1 MKIHPTAAISPDAKI
16 GSNVE
21 IGAFSVIEDHVEIGD
36 NCYIDAHVKVA
47 RYTKVGQGCRFYY
60 GALIGE
66 EPQDHR
72 FKKGIVSYTEIGA
85 ETVLREYV
93 TIHRPPFPE
102 QKTVV
107 GSNTLLMA
115 FVHVGHDACIG
126 NHVTVANH
134 TAISGH
140 VHIEDGAVLSGYVLI
155 HQFCRIG
162 SLAMIGGR
170 TIITQDIPPYC
181 MLAENNCICGPN
193 TIGLRRAGL
202 APERRAAVRRAIKIY
217 FFRGLNSKN
226 AFLEIAK
233 AEMTPEVLQ
242 FVTFIQQTS
251 RGIMNGD
258 PDMAFMKDNMEIT
271 EEDSN

>member
-1 MKIHPTAAISPDAKI
+1 MMKIHPTAAISPEAKI
-16 GSNVE
+16 GQNVE
-21 IGAFSVIEDHVEIGD
+21 IGPFSVIEDHVEIGND
-36 NCYIDAHVKVA
+36 CYIDAHVKVA
-47 RYTKVGQGCRFYY
+47 RYTKVGPGCRFYF

-72 FKKGIVSYTEIGA
+72 FKAGVVSYTEIGT
-85 ETVLREYV
+85 ETVIREYV
-93 TIHRPPFPE
+93 TIHRSPFE
-102 QKTVV
+102 NQKTVI
-107 GSNTLLMA
+107 GSHTLLMA

-162 SLAMIGGR
+162 SLAMVGGR

-193 TIGLRRAGL
+193 TVGLRRAGL
-202 APERRAAVRRAIKIY
+202 PPERRAAIRRAIKIY

-226 AFLEIAK
+226 AFAEIAK
-233 AEMTPEVLQ
+233 QETTPEVSQ
-242 FVTFIQQTS
+242 FVEFISGTA

-258 PDMAFMKDNMEIT
+258 QNVVSQKDAAENP
-271 EEDSN
+271 EDI